1 MREFVYHLPE
11 QIKIL
16 DYFVYIMAILMRI
29 FFVMISIK
37 NFTNDPYLV
46 ADFER
51 WNYPGWFRK
60 LVAVWQ
66 FICGVFIVI
75 IPLSY
80 IPALFLIVLMI
91 GAVYTHLKNDP
102 PATAIAAFVFL
113 IILSCIFWYLKPIV
127 DFSHS

>member
-1 MREFVYHLPE
+1 MKEFVYQLPE

-16 DYFVYIMAILMRI
+16 DYSVYVLTILMGI

-37 NFTNDPYLV
+37 NFTNDPYMV

-51 WNYPGWFRK
+51 WQYPVWFRK

-102 PATAIAAFVFL
+102 PATAIAALVFL

-127 DFSHS
+127 VLSHS